1 MIAEMADDALTI
13 LGKLI
18 ETCRDGQ
25 AGYLDAAEHSRNAEL
40 RSYFQRHSMERS
52 RFAGELE
59 RVAQNLGE
67 SDPSRSPSIAN
78 KLHRAWIDVKCR
90 MGAGDASV
98 LASVELGEDNA
109 KHHYQ
114 EALRAE
120 LPLEVH
126 NIIERQA
133 ESVFD
138 AYDQVRTLRGVYPR
152 AA

>member
-1 MIAEMADDALTI
+1 MNPEMAENALTI
-13 LGKLI
+13 VGKLI

-40 RSYFQRHSMERS
+40 RNYFQRQSMERS

-59 RVAQNLGE
+59 RVAQKLGE
-67 SDPSRSPSIAN
+67 ADTGRGPSIAN
-78 KLHRAWIDVKCR
+78 KLHRAWIDVKYR
-90 MGAGDASV
+90 MGAGDSSV

-109 KHHYQ
+109 KQHYQ
-114 EALRAE
+114 DALRAE

-126 NIIERQA
+126 NIVERQA

-138 AYDQVRTLRGVYPR
+138 A
-152 AA
+152 

>member
-1 MIAEMADDALTI
+1 MADDILTI
-13 LGKLI
+13 IGKLI

-25 AGYLDAAEHSRNAEL
+25 AGYLDAAEHTRSAEL
-40 RSYFQRHSMERS
+40 RNYFQRQSMERS

-59 RVAQNLGE
+59 KIARKFGE
-67 SDPSRSPSIAN
+67 SDPGREPSIAN
-78 KLHRAWIDVKCR
+78 KLHRAWIDVKYR
-90 MGAGDASV
+90 LGAGDASV

-109 KHHYQ
+109 KDHYR
-114 EALRAE
+114 EALKAE

-126 NIIERQA
+126 NLVERQA

-138 AYDQVRTLRGVYPR
+138 AYDQVRTLCGVYNK